1 MGLVDFFEKRYK
13 KLRKLKN
20 TITETRGKWHKRR
33 PSIFKRKIDLSESI
47 NNSYKYRDGNVIY
60 EKILRLI
67 EDTGIDVRRSLT
79 TDLMY
84 DNDIFEDNYK
94 KYQKTD
100 FIYLAPG
107 FKSKKF
113 QTNNFE
119 NVLWLSGIVKE
130 IFDEI
135 EFGKFKL
142 TEAIVDYTAQARRDK
157 RVPDKSLPTTKTLL
171 DKGKKYYEMVEKET
185 EINKMALFGILGA
198 FWSEMAWAFES
209 KDSQIN
215 KQEMH
220 GDKSEEEQK
229 ELNNGTVNANVVT
242 GTTGASGCGEGWF
255 GLTFWSQKQII
266 IRELK
271 KLKSAG
277 KLNDPVIDELK
288 ESEDATTGY
297 GSNGKMLAHCSDETW
312 CKICEIYMK
321 KCAVTSGKVLLSD
334 AEDPDIEELMCA
346 SFLWK
351 AGDGE
356 AYKKGLNM
364 DTVEDVVQMYIT
376 SHEKQNRANN
386 PNYKAK
392 NGFAHMIYAGIML
405 ALYMDTNEV
414 PTIEE
419 VDKLIGV

>member
-1 MGLVDFFEKRYK
+1 LINVKPK
-13 KLRKLKN
+13 KKK
-20 TITETRGKWHKRR
+20 EYQY
-33 PSIFKRKIDLSESI
+33 IFKQGST
-47 NNSYKYRDGNVIY
+47 V
-60 EKILRLI
+60 
-67 EDTGIDVRRSLT
+67 
-79 TDLMY
+79 
-84 DNDIFEDNYK
+84 
-94 KYQKTD
+94 
-100 FIYLAPG
+100 
-107 FKSKKF
+107 KSK
-113 QTNNFE
+113 TYNFE
-119 NVLWLSGIVKE
+119 EALVKNGIIKW
-130 IFDEI
+130 IFGEF
-135 EFGKFKL
+135 EFGDFVVP
-142 TEAIVDYTAQARRDK
+142 ESIVDYTAQARRDN
-157 RVPDKSLPTTKTLL
+157 RVPDKSLPTVKTLL

-185 EINKMALFGILGA
+185 EINKKALFGILGA
-198 FWSEMAWAFES
+198 FWSEIAWAFEN
-209 KDSQIN
+209 KNAQIN

-271 KLKSAG
+271 KLKSSG
-277 KLNDPVIDELK
+277 KLNDPVIDELI

-321 KCAVTSGKVLLSD
+321 KCAVTSGKALLSD
-334 AEDPDIEELMCA
+334 SEDPDMEELLCA

-351 AGDGE
+351 AADGAATE
-356 AYKKGLNM
+356 KGLNM
-364 DTVEDVVQMYIT
+364 DAVEDVVQMYIR

>member
-1 MGLVDFFEKRYK
+1 MWLQRFK
-13 KLRKLKN
+13 KLKRNIEKTRQQKAKLFKKVQSFFKSPKELRPAKLTN
-20 TITETRGKWHKRR
+20 KTGFDIILETCASTKRNIQIAR
-33 PSIFKRKIDLSESI
+33 
-47 NNSYKYRDGNVIY
+47 
-60 EKILRLI
+60 
-67 EDTGIDVRRSLT
+67 T

-84 DNDIFEDNYK
+84 NLQLINVKPKKKKEYQYIFK
-94 KYQKTD
+94 QGSTV
-100 FIYLAPG
+100 
-107 FKSKKF
+107 KSK
-113 QTNNFE
+113 TYSFE
-119 NVLWLSGIVKE
+119 EALVKNGIIKW
-130 IFDEI
+130 IFGEF
-135 EFGKFKL
+135 EFGDFVVP
-142 TEAIVDYTAQARRDK
+142 ESIVDYTAQARRDK
-157 RVPDKSLPTTKTLL
+157 RVPDKSLPTVKTLL

-185 EINKMALFGILGA
+185 EINKKALFGILGA
-198 FWSEMAWAFES
+198 FWSEIAWAFES
-209 KDSQIN
+209 KDAQIN

-271 KLKSAG
+271 KLKSSG
-277 KLNDPVIDELK
+277 KLNDPVIDELI

-321 KCAVTSGKVLLSD
+321 KCAVTSGKALLSD
-334 AEDPDIEELMCA
+334 SEDPDMEELLCA

-351 AGDGE
+351 AADGAATE
-356 AYKKGLNM
+356 KGLNM
-364 DTVEDVVQMYIT
+364 DAVEDVVQMYIR